1 MALRVEQRPR
11 GYAADTPIGCRSGR
25 LRAAFARPYDPEVPP
40 NEASASPRQD
50 SYDCVIVGSGL
61 GGLSAGAFLAK
72 AGKSV
77 LIVERLD
84 GPGGYAHSFK
94 RGDYTF
100 DPAVHAVGQGKE
112 AQMLDVWLRALGVRD
127 RVDLLPLEHFYS
139 IVFPDFQMTVP
150 FGVDNY
156 VEAHGEHFPR
166 DKDGL
171 RRFLDLCLGIK
182 GEFDRMFAA
191 ASLKELGDASGGFS
205 NVLKYRNSSLRQ
217 VLDEYLEDD
226 HLKAAVGSLW
236 AYTAV
241 PPSKTAFL
249 PYAGMLTSLL
259 DGGQSYC
266 RGSFQKLVDAFVIAL
281 EEGGGELLL
290 KTKVDRITVEDG
302 RATGVALE
310 GGEQV
315 RAGLVISN
323 ADATQTFEQLVGLD
337 ELPNR
342 FVKRLQ
348 KMRPGLSAFTVYSA
362 NSKVDLH
369 ELGYAHEVFISKSWD
384 PDEIYARILEGDPWS
399 VTMTSTTLA
408 DPSLAPEGEN
418 LVVFFAVV
426 PYDIGKSWDEE
437 RDRYTDLLISQV
449 EAIIPDFRDG
459 ITFVEGATP
468 RALERFSLNRD
479 GAIYGWENTP
489 DQSLSKRLSNAT
501 PIDGLFLAS
510 AWSQPG
516 CGTIAVMQ
524 AGFQVAQQI
533 MGYTDQRQFLQD
545 LGYTGPE
552 LERLRAG

>member
-1 MALRVEQRPR
+1 M
-11 GYAADTPIGCRSGR
+11 TP
-25 LRAAFARPYDPEVPP
+25 D
-40 NEASASPRQD
+40 EASASPRRD

-61 GGLSAGAFLAK
+61 GGLSAGSFLSK

-84 GPGGYAHSFK
+84 GPGGYAHSFT

-127 RVDLLPLEHFYS
+127 RVDLIPLEHFYS
-139 IVFPDFQMTVP
+139 IVFPDFRMTVP
-150 FGVDNY
+150 FGVDNF
-156 VEAHGEHFPR
+156 VEAHGEHWPA

-171 RRFLDLCLGIK
+171 RGFLDLCLAIK

-191 ASLKELGDASGGFS
+191 ASLKELGEASGGFS
-205 NVLKYRNSSLRQ
+205 NVLKYRNWSLGQ
-217 VLDEYLEDD
+217 VLDEYIEDD

-281 EEGGGELLL
+281 EESGGELLL
-290 KTKVDRITVEDG
+290 GAKVDRITVDDG
-302 RATGVALE
+302 RATGIVME
-310 GGEQV
+310 DGSEV
-315 RAGLVISN
+315 RADLVISN

-337 ELPNR
+337 HLPAR
-342 FVKRLQ
+342 FTKRLQ

-362 NSKVDLH
+362 NSSVDLH
-369 ELGYAHEVFISKSWD
+369 ELGFAHEVFIAKSWD
-384 PDEIYARILEGDPWS
+384 PDEIYSHILDGDPWQ

-426 PYDIGKSWDEE
+426 PYDIGEPWDEA
-437 RDRYTDLLISQV
+437 RDRYTELLIDQV
-449 EAIIPDFRDG
+449 EAVAPDFREG

-479 GAIYGWENTP
+479 GAIYGWENTA
-489 DQSLSKRLSNAT
+489 DQSLSKRLPNAT

-524 AGFQVAQQI
+524 GGFQVAQQI
-533 MGYTDQRQFLQD
+533 LGYSDQRDFLKD

-552 LERLRAG
+552 LERLRAP